1 MLKYF
6 LYFSQKIERPNTV
19 NIYAEPEEDL
29 FLRDERLKG
38 GLGGGGGH
46 GGENIYFF
54 SGSASDDKVI
64 NKFKEI
70 NKNSN

>member
-38 GLGGGGGH
+38 GLGGGGGGH
-46 GGENIYFF
+46 GGENILFF
-54 SGSASDDKVI
+54 FFFQVQPQMIK
-64 NKFKEI
+64 
-70 NKNSN
+70 